1 MPLDPDLKALL
12 DQAAGA
18 PALQTL
24 DVATARTL
32 YEGRPRPPAP
42 DVGGVTERVVRG
54 PGGDLRLRIYAPPDG
69 AGPHPLLV
77 FFHGSG
83 FVLCSLDTHDGI
95 CRQLCA
101 GSGYV
106 VVSVDY
112 RLAPEARFPAATDD
126 CLFATRW
133 AADHA
138 AELNAQ
144 GGCIVVGGDSA
155 GGNLAA
161 VTALRVR
168 DEGGPA
174 LAGQLLIYP
183 VTDYHTPGT
192 PSYQANAEGYGLGRE
207 GMIWFW
213 GHYLGAEA
221 DAAHPHASPL
231 RASTLAGLPPALVFT
246 AEFDPLCDEGEA
258 YSARLSAAGVPVRA
272 ARWAGM
278 NHGFFAHAGWVA
290 KADAATLAA
299 CEWLRQV
306 GADNAVG

>member
-12 DQAAGA
+12 DNA
-18 PALQTL
+18 PASPALETL
-24 DVATARTL
+24 GASEARAL
-32 YEGRPRPPAP
+32 YESRPRPPAP
-42 DVGGVTERVVRG
+42 DVGAVAERVIQG
-54 PGGDLRLRIYAPPDG
+54 PGGALRLRIYTP
-69 AGPHPLLV
+69 AGGSGPYPLLV

-101 GSGYV
+101 GAGYV
-106 VVSVDY
+106 IVSVDY
-112 RLAPEARFPAATDD
+112 RLAPEAKFPAATED

-138 AELNAQ
+138 AELNARSN
-144 GGCIVVGGDSA
+144 CIVVGGDSA

-183 VTDYHTPGT
+183 VVDYHTPGT
-192 PSYQANAEGYGLGRE
+192 PSYLDNAEGYGLSRA

-213 GHYLGAEA
+213 DQYLGSAA

-231 RASTLAGLPPALVFT
+231 RAASLDRLPKALVYT
-246 AEFDPLCDEGEA
+246 AEFDPLRDEGEA
-258 YSARLSAAGVPVRA
+258 YGARLEAAGVPVRSI
-272 ARWAGM
+272 RWDGM
-278 NHGFFAHAGWVA
+278 NHGFFGLAGWVT
-290 KADAATLAA
+290 KADAATRDA
-299 CEWLRQV
+299 CDWLRTV
-306 GADNAVG
+306 GTQTAA